1 MEKKS
6 IGIVIALI
14 IAVIVVI
21 FIFFQ
26 SFKTKEV
33 PSEEGTQKE
42 ELVYPSIT
50 PDEVVLSFYNW
61 YLAPDNALPSE
72 NYKTHPSLTDR
83 FKNAVSIE
91 IAEKTLENKD
101 HFVCSTDLPIEISTG
116 SVTVTDER
124 ANVVVNSTLSDVE
137 MISFIAELDLME
149 DKSAWQI
156 NNVVCFIKGI

>member
-61 YLAPDNALPSE
+61 
-72 NYKTHPSLTDR
+72 
-83 FKNAVSIE
+83 
-91 IAEKTLENKD
+91 
-101 HFVCSTDLPIEISTG
+101 
-116 SVTVTDER
+116 
-124 ANVVVNSTLSDVE
+124 
-137 MISFIAELDLME
+137 
-149 DKSAWQI
+149 
-156 NNVVCFIKGI
+156 